1 MSYTTPPNSSGSQ
14 GPSGPAG
21 SSGAGKKGASDKR
34 GRVLIPTLVVLAV
47 LAVLVS
53 IFAGFFTDFLWFDSF
68 DATSVFTTQLVI
80 KVGLFLAFGFLM
92 AIVLGVA
99 MMVAYRFAPSEAP
112 RTQEQLSLARYR
124 QSLETIRKPLFF
136 IIPAVIGL
144 VAGIAAASEWRSW
157 SMWRNQVPF
166 GEDDPQ
172 FGQDIGFYMFSYPW
186 IRFIVGFLFAIV
198 VLAFILMAFVNY
210 IYGAIRLQPPGP
222 RVSNAAQVQLSIL
235 LGLFCLLK
243 AVSYWLDRY
252 SLALKSEDL
261 AGGFTGL
268 TYRDIHA
275 VLPAKQI
282 LMVIALICAALLFF
296 NAFRRSWPIA
306 GSAIGLLVLSA
317 IIIGGIYPAIV
328 QQFQVNPSEL
338 TRESPSIKTNIDA
351 TRKAF
356 DLNRIKKS
364 EYNAKATPDRT
375 VLNTQMGTLGNVRL
389 VDPTV
394 VSPTFRALQQ
404 IRSFYSFPNELDV
417 DRYMIDGKQRGA
429 IVATREV
436 NLDGVAEDQR
446 NWANDHL
453 VYTHGYGFVAANDN
467 AKQNNGNPVF
477 FEQDIPPKG
486 DLKITEPRVYFGE
499 DSPNY
504 SIVGGDLENP
514 RELDFPD
521 DSAPDG
527 QRNNTYSGDGGAEM
541 GSAFRRAMFALKF
554 QDPNI
559 MLSSLINSDSKIL
572 WDRDPKTIV
581 SKMAPWL
588 TLDEDP
594 YPIVVDGRI
603 KWIVDGYTSSSNYP
617 FSSRTSLAEASGD
630 SQASASAGV
639 NPRNQ
644 LNYIRNSVK
653 AVVDAFDGT
662 TNLYAWDES
671 DPILKTWQNV
681 FPGVVKAKSEIPAAE
696 LAHVRYP
703 EDVFSLQRQMFSRYH
718 VTEPSAFYNG
728 QDFWVVP
735 TDPTKEGQTLKQP
748 PYYLQLQMP
757 KDPKLAFSLTTT
769 FAPINR
775 PTLAAF
781 MSVDS
786 TPDERYGNFE
796 VLQLPRNTTIPG
808 PQQVQNNFESNPDV
822 ANQLTLLRRGSAQVE
837 LGNLLSLPVGD
848 GILYVEPV
856 YVKASQDGYPLLQRV
871 LVGFG
876 EKVALEE
883 TLAEGLAKVGVVP
896 AKGGVIP
903 QPDNG
908 GNDKKD
914 DKPST
919 KSLQDQLTDA
929 LNEIDRAFAAGEKA
943 LREGDFAAYGK
954 AQQDLNAAIRK
965 AREIQ
970 AKIKAGS

>member
-1 MSYTTPPNSSGSQ
+1 MSYPTPPNSSGPS
-14 GPSGPAG
+14 GPSGPT
-21 SSGAGKKGASDKR
+21 GASRQGQPDQR
-34 GRVLIPTLVVLAV
+34 GKVLIPTLVVLAV
-47 LAVLVS
+47 LAVLVT
-53 IFAGFFTDFLWFDSF
+53 IFAGFYTDFLWFDAF
-68 DATSVFTTQLVI
+68 DSTSVFTTQLAI
-80 KVGLFLAFGFLM
+80 KVGLFLGFGL
-92 AIVLGVA
+92 L
-99 MMVAYRFAPSEAP
+99 MMVALAAAMFIAYRFAPNEAP
-112 RTQEQLSLARYR
+112 RTAEQISLARYR
-124 QSLETIRKPLFF
+124 KSLEGVRKPLF
-136 IIPAVIGL
+136 ILVPAVIGL
-144 VAGIAAASEWRSW
+144 IAGIAASGEWRSW

-186 IRFIVGFLFAIV
+186 IRFMVGFLFAIV
-198 VLAFILMAFVNY
+198 ILAFLLMAFINY
-210 IYGAIRLQPPGP
+210 VYGAIRLQPPGP

-282 LMVIALICAALLFF
+282 LMVIALLCAVLLFF
-296 NAFRRSWPIA
+296 NAFRRSWSIA
-306 GSAIGLLVLSA
+306 GSAIGLLILSA

-338 TRESPSIKTNIDA
+338 TRESPSIKTNIDS

-364 EYNAKATPDRT
+364 EYNAKASPDRN
-375 VLNTQMGTLGNVRL
+375 VLNTQTGTLENVRL
-389 VDPTV
+389 VDPSV
-394 VSPTFRALQQ
+394 VSPTFQALQQ
-404 IRSFYSFPNELDV
+404 IRSFYSFPKELDV
-417 DRYMIDGKQRGA
+417 DRYNLDGKQRGA
-429 IVATREV
+429 IVAAREV
-436 NLDGVAEDQR
+436 NLAGVADDQR

-467 AKQNNGNPVF
+467 AKQSNGNPVF
-477 FEQDIPPKG
+477 FEQNIPPQG
-486 DLKITEPRVYFGE
+486 DLQITEPRVYFGE

-521 DSAPDG
+521 DKAPDG
-527 QRNNTYSGDGGAEM
+527 QRNNTYSGNGGAEM
-541 GSAFRRAMFALKF
+541 GTAFRRAMFAIKF

-572 WDRDPKTIV
+572 WDRDPKTVVAKI
-581 SKMAPWL
+581 APWL

-630 SQASASAGV
+630 SQAAASAGV

-653 AVVDAFDGT
+653 AVVDGFDGT

-681 FPGVVKAKSEIPAAE
+681 FPDVIKPKSEIPASE

-718 VTEPSAFYNG
+718 VTEPGPFYSG

-735 TDPTKEGQTLKQP
+735 EDPTKSGSLKQP

-757 KDPKLAFSLTTT
+757 KNPKLAFSLTTT

-781 MSVDS
+781 MAVDS
-786 TPDERYGNFE
+786 TPDENYGSFE

-808 PQQVQNNFESNPDV
+808 PKQVQNNFESNPDV
-822 ANQLTLLRRGSAQVE
+822 ANQLTLLRRGSAQVD

-856 YVKASQDGYPLLQRV
+856 YVRASQDGYPLLQRV

-883 TLAEGLAKVGVVP
+883 TLAQGLAKVGVVP
-896 AKGGVIP
+896 AKGGALP
-903 QPDNG
+903 TPDNG
-908 GNDKKD
+908 GEHN

-919 KSLQDQLTDA
+919 KSLQEQLADA
-929 LNEIDRAFAAGEKA
+929 LNAIDKAFADGEKA

-954 AQQDLNAAIRK
+954 AQQDLSAAIKR
-965 AREIQ
+965 ARDIQ
-970 AKIKAGS
+970 AKMKSQ

>member
-1 MSYTTPPNSSGSQ
+1 MSYTTPSNSSGPQ
-14 GPSGPAG
+14 GPSGPTG
-21 SSGAGKKGASDKR
+21 PSGAGKNGGNDKR

-47 LAVLVS
+47 LAILFS
-53 IFAGFFTDFLWFDSF
+53 IFAGFFTDYLWFDSF
-68 DATSVFTTQLVI
+68 DSTSVFTTQIWI
-80 KVGLFLAFGFLM
+80 KIGLFLAFGILM
-92 AIVLGVA
+92 AVALGAA
-99 MMVAYRFAPSEAP
+99 MMIAYRFAPSEAP

-124 QSLETIRKPLFF
+124 QSLETVRKPLFF
-136 IIPAVIGL
+136 IIPLVIGL

-157 SMWRNQVPF
+157 SMWRNQVPY
-166 GEDDPQ
+166 GEVDPQ

-198 VLAFILMAFVNY
+198 VLAFILMTFVNY
-210 IYGAIRLQPPGP
+210 IYGAVRLQPPGP
-222 RVSNAAQVQLSIL
+222 RVSQAAQVQLSIL

-282 LMVIALICAALLFF
+282 LMVIALICAGLLFF

-306 GSAIGLLVLSA
+306 GSAIGLLVISA

-338 TRESPSIKTNIDA
+338 TREAPSIKTNIDA

-356 DLNRIKKS
+356 DLDKIKKS
-364 EYNAKATPDRT
+364 EYNAKATPDRQ
-375 VLNTQMGTLGNVRL
+375 VLNTQTGTLNNVRL
-389 VDPTV
+389 VDPSV

-417 DRYMIDGKQRGA
+417 DRYTIDGKQRGA
-429 IVATREV
+429 IVAAREV
-436 NLDGVAEDQR
+436 NLDGVADDQR

-467 AKQNNGNPVF
+467 AKQANGNPVF
-477 FEQDIPPKG
+477 FEQNIPPQG

-499 DSPNY
+499 NSPNY
-504 SIVGGDLENP
+504 SIVGGDVENP
-514 RELDFPD
+514 RELDYPD
-521 DSAPDG
+521 DKAPDG
-527 QRNNTYSGDGGAEM
+527 QRNNTYEGSGGAEM

-581 SKMAPWL
+581 SKIAPWL

-603 KWIVDGYTSSSNYP
+603 KWVIDGYTSSNNYP

-630 SQASASAGV
+630 SQAAASAGV

-644 LNYIRNSVK
+644 INYIRNSVK
-653 AVVDAFDGT
+653 AVVDSFDGT
-662 TNLYAWDES
+662 AKLYAWDEE
-671 DPILKTWQNV
+671 DPILRTWQSV
-681 FPGVVKAKSEIPAAE
+681 FPDVVQPKSSIPAAE

-703 EDVFSLQRQMFSRYH
+703 EDVFSLQRQMYSRYH
-718 VTEPSAFYNG
+718 VTEPGPFYNG

-735 TDPTKEGQTLKQP
+735 EDPTKQAGLKQP
-748 PYYLQLQMP
+748 PYYLQMQMP
-757 KDPKLAFSLTTT
+757 KQTTPAFSLTTT

-781 MSVDS
+781 MAVDS
-786 TPDERYGNFE
+786 TPDENYGNFE

-808 PQQVQNNFESNPDV
+808 PKQVQNNFESNPEV
-822 ANQLTLLRRGSAQVE
+822 ANQLTLLRRGSAQVD

-856 YVKASQDGYPLLQRV
+856 YVRASQDGYPLLQRV

-896 AKGGVIP
+896 AKGGSIP
-903 QPDNG
+903 QPNNG
-908 GNDKKD
+908 GNNNK
-914 DKPST
+914 DKPASN

-954 AQQDLNAAIRK
+954 AQDDLNQAIRK
-965 AREIQ
+965 ARDLQ
-970 AKIKAGS
+970 AKIKAGQ